1 MVSFSFL
8 VTRGHTI
15 TSHCHASRLSSF
27 ASHYVSANI
36 HPFTAIIFEGLV
48 IIHDQGVGARRVEG
62 GGGGGHMAFRGS
74 PQGSVKR
81 GISRKLTAD

>member
-62 GGGGGHMAFRGS
+62 GGSHGFQRE
-74 PQGSVKR
+74 PT
-81 GISRKLTAD
+81 GISLKGDQSKIDC

>member
-1 MVSFSFL
+1 MVSFSFV

-36 HPFTAIIFEGLV
+36 HPFTAINFKGLV
-48 IIHDQGVGARRVEG
+48 IIHDRGVGARRVEG
-62 GGGGGHMAFRGS
+62 GGGITWLSEGADRDQSKG
-74 PQGSVKR
+74 GSVEN
-81 GISRKLTAD
+81 